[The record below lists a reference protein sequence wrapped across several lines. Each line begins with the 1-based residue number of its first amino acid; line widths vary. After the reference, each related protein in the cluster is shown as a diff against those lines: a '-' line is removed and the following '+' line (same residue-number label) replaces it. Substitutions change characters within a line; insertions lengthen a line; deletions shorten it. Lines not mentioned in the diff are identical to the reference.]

1 MILNYFQNSV
11 HPYGDSK
18 KKKFSYWVVSYFLC
32 FNGIDLTTGVTHPD
46 LIKRL
51 SIFLS
56 LPLVSQCIHIAQC
69 RVLLSFIQAELRGE
83 QSVVVEMC

>member
-1 MILNYFQNSV
+1 MVTQ
-11 HPYGDSK
+11 K
-18 KKKFSYWVVSYFLC
+18 KKSFPTGLFHIFC

-51 SIFLS
+51 SIFS